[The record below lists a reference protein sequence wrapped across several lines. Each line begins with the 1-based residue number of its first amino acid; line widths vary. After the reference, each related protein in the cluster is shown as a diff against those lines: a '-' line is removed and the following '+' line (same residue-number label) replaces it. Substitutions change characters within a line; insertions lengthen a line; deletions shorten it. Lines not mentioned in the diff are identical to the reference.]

1 MNEATQ
7 SNGKLKT
14 SLGTVF
20 TSVDSSYVF
29 MIVIS
34 SKEPDFGLP
43 CLRGDLTAAAIPVLC
58 GNPKSLK

>member
-7 SNGKLKT
+7 SSGKLKT

-29 MIVIS
+29 MILILS
-34 SKEPDFGLP
+34 REPDFGLS
-43 CLRGDLTAAAIPVLC
+43 CLRGDLKAAAIPALC